1 MFIKDLLDAKHV
13 IGAVQRLT
21 HLILKS
27 MNSVWFWLYFTCG
40 KIQLRK
46 LGE

>member
-13 IGAVQRLT
+13 IDAPQRLT

-27 MNSVWFWLYFTCG
+27 VNSV
-40 KIQLRK
+40 
-46 LGE
+46 